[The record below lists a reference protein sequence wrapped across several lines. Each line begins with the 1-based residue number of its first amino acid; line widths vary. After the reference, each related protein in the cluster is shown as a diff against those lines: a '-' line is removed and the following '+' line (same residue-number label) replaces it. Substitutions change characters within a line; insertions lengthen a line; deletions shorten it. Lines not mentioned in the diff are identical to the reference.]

1 MMTEQDVKQVEKY
14 LEFIKDEHNYY
25 AFFSH
30 VVRAIN
36 NAAYLSR
43 RLFEEGL
50 IDISKRVGIAFR
62 LERAKEKAICTN
74 LQWIVNRQA
83 ERKEPLPQEALIYTI
98 YNNIFDTA
106 FTPELVAAVLKD
118 GGADE

>member
-1 MMTEQDVKQVEKY
+1 MTEQDVKQVEKY
-14 LEFIKDEHNYY
+14 LEFIEDKGNYY
-25 AFFSH
+25 AYFSH
-30 VVRAIN
+30 VVKAID
-36 NAAYLSR
+36 ATVYLSN
-43 RLFEEGL
+43 RLFQEGL
-50 IDISKRVGIAFR
+50 IDLAKRMSIAYR
-62 LERAKEKAICTN
+62 LEQAKGKAICTN

-118 GGADE
+118 GGADV